1 MRARAYSLC
10 RVSGV
15 ATALCEYI
23 AKEGYLGNTG
33 ELNLKAWEAM
43 LAAGTAQCIVGP
55 GTKLLTAQG
64 LRSRWALMKKIDEK
78 AAMARAEELR
88 AQEEK
93 AAAAERNKKQ
103 KAARKLSTASKK
115 DKKDKPDEGDE
126 GGGGQPK
133 KKKAFP
139 ETGLKA

>member
-1 MRARAYSLC
+1 M
-10 RVSGV
+10 

-23 AKEGYLGNTG
+23 AKERYLGNTG

-55 GTKLLTAQG
+55 GTTLLTAQG

-88 AQEEK
+88 AQNEK
-93 AAAAERNKKQ
+93 AAAAERRKKTESGAQAKHSVEERQ
-103 KAARKLSTASKK
+103 KR
-115 DKKDKPDEGDE
+115 
-126 GGGGQPK
+126 
-133 KKKAFP
+133 
-139 ETGLKA
+139 